1 MFVVARTKTLRVVV
15 VHNVRLSLVC
25 AMREFCGEKVDW
37 VFKRLFL
44 NFEIFLQFKD
54 SIHIGEKPRLG
65 TKKRKLTAIG
75 DKIPIL
81 TTE

>member
-1 MFVVARTKTLRVVV
+1 MYYLLLLLLLFFFFFFFFFLFVLRTQK
-15 VHNVRLSLVC
+15 N
-25 AMREFCGEKVDW
+25 KV
-37 VFKRLFL
+37 LL
-44 NFEIFLQFKD
+44 HT
-54 SIHIGEKPRLG
+54 IHIGEKPRLG